1 MQIAPVLVASLAAG
15 CALAALLMVVWP
27 WQRRRAA
34 VRRRAET
41 ARAESV
47 ALRKRLAEAERRE
60 RMLTEEIRHL
70 ATTRL
75 PALARALRHAHVR
88 VPGPRHQRLADSD
101 AGRALASVLTSASAA
116 LMSERRRVDGAAQA
130 AMRGATTKLQTM
142 CYQMQTTVDEMLHKY
157 DDPELAEQLTGLD
170 YLNEQI
176 LRRLQVTRVVCGAG
190 AGLVRTKS
198 PLRGLVLGASSR
210 IPSYERVQ
218 IVDHL
223 PDPVAVVDRAAEP
236 VAIVIAELLAN
247 AVHHSHGTLPVEV
260 SLHQAHN
267 GAVVVINDAG
277 IGMNAEEFGKA
288 RRMLAGTEEVF
299 LAELGDPP
307 RSGFAAVGRLCRQ
320 YGLSVSLE
328 PSHYAGVKAVV
339 FVPAELLTT
348 LDQDEQ
354 PPIPAGAPA
363 PVRPSP
369 APATSPL
376 GLAAP
381 AVEPPAPP
389 GPAAAGDPASPAGP
403 AGPAGPGGAARPA
416 GSASPNRRPEPAD
429 ADGPSASRTGLG
441 GEADG
446 ASGPATDGPVGPT
459 GVGGRAGSPGL
470 PGSLS
475 PSGLS
480 GPDGPG
486 RVGAS
491 GGLAVPVDPV
501 TPNGLADS
509 GGVPAPAGPG
519 RGGPGC
525 LAGPVDPAAVSGIL
539 GVAGPA
545 APAGPRGLDG
555 VEGPAGSAMAGR
567 GDAAGGLPPPL
578 PQRRHRRTVRASPEG
593 EPGAALP
600 CDPAEAAAR
609 MGALQRGT
617 ARGRAAAR
625 DNPAAHDEQDDSADP
640 AKDSR

>member
-1 MQIAPVLVASLAAG
+1 MQTAPVLVACLVVG
-15 CALAALLMVVWP
+15 CALAALLMAVWP

-34 VRRRAET
+34 TRRRAEAT
-41 ARAESV
+41 RAQAAAMRE
-47 ALRKRLAEAERRE
+47 RLAKAEQRE
-60 RMLTEEIRHL
+60 RALTEEIRHL

-75 PALARALRHAHVR
+75 PALARALRHPHIHL
-88 VPGPRHQRLADSD
+88 PGPRHQDLAESE

-116 LMSERRRVDGAAQA
+116 LVSERRRVDGAAQA

-142 CYQMQTTVDEMLHKY
+142 CYQVQTTVDELLHKY
-157 DDPELAEQLTGLD
+157 DDPELAERLSGLD

-223 PDPVAVVDRAAEP
+223 PEPVAVADRAAEP

-288 RRMLAGTEEVF
+288 RRMLAGTDEVF

-339 FVPAELLTT
+339 FVPAELLATI
-348 LDQDEQ
+348 DPEEQ
-354 PPIPAGAPA
+354 PPIPAPVTRPGPDPARAAPVAPAQLTPAPAPA
-363 PVRPSP
+363 PVP
-369 APATSPL
+369 AP
-376 GLAAP
+376 
-381 AVEPPAPP
+381 VPPPP
-389 GPAAAGDPASPAGP
+389 PPPPSADTAAAGAQDPG
-403 AGPAGPGGAARPA
+403 
-416 GSASPNRRPEPAD
+416 
-429 ADGPSASRTGLG
+429 
-441 GEADG
+441 
-446 ASGPATDGPVGPT
+446 
-459 GVGGRAGSPGL
+459 
-470 PGSLS
+470 
-475 PSGLS
+475 
-480 GPDGPG
+480 
-486 RVGAS
+486 
-491 GGLAVPVDPV
+491 
-501 TPNGLADS
+501 
-509 GGVPAPAGPG
+509 
-519 RGGPGC
+519 
-525 LAGPVDPAAVSGIL
+525 
-539 GVAGPA
+539 
-545 APAGPRGLDG
+545 
-555 VEGPAGSAMAGR
+555 
-567 GDAAGGLPPPL
+567 AGGGPPPL
-578 PQRRHRRTVRASPEG
+578 PQRRHRRGDPARHPAG
-593 EPGAALP
+593 ETPVP
-600 CDPAEAAAR
+600 VVQPRDPAEAAAR

-617 ARGRAAAR
+617 ARGRAAAH
-625 DNPAAHDEQDDSADP
+625 DTPDAYAQHAQHAQHAAAQDAHDDQDDSV
-640 AKDSR
+640 KENR